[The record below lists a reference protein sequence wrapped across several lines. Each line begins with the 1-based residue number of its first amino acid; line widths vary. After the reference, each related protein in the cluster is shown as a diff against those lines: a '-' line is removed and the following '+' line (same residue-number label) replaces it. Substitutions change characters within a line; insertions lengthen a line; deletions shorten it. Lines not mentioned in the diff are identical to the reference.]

1 MIITN
6 KYNLPP
12 AIFNACSTVFDLTP
26 DGTFRVSELTSPP
39 QQYYLKRKHFSE
51 LTDDASSRLWA
62 LLGTAVHYV
71 TEKHSP
77 DGSLPEEKLSVE
89 FQGSV
94 IKGRVDLIHGEE
106 LHDYKVTSVW
116 SYIFGDKPEWETQLN
131 LYAWI
136 ANLKGQMI
144 TRLIVYAIL
153 RDWQTSKA
161 YDADYPPIPF
171 AEIEIPMWS
180 RGKVEDWLSKKIY
193 ELQTDTPRPCT
204 PEEMW
209 ERPSKFAVMK
219 KGQKK
224 AVKLCD
230 TEWNAEDY
238 IEKEKPFYKTL
249 FIEPRPGSRTR
260 CESYCIVKDFCP
272 QYKHFSHHEKL
283 EKEFKNIHHQDIPG
297 ESGYIAK

>member
-6 KYNLPP
+6 KFNLPP
-12 AIFNACSTVFDLTP
+12 AIYNACSQVFDLTP

-39 QQYYLKRKHFSE
+39 QQYSLKRKHFKE

-62 LLGTAVHYV
+62 LLGTSVHYV

-136 ANLKGQMI
+136 ANQKGQMI

-161 YDADYPPIPF
+161 HDADYPPIPF

-209 ERPSKFAVMK
+209 ERPSKYAVMK

-224 AVKLCD
+224 AVKLFD
-230 TEWNAEDY
+230 NSEDATTMAYNTTNLY
-238 IEKEKPFYKTL
+238 IET
-249 FIEPRPGSRTR
+249 RPGSRIR

-272 QYKHFSHHEKL
+272 QYKHSLLSGKSL
-283 EKEFKNIHHQDIPG
+283 EVKD
-297 ESGYIAK
+297 A